1 MKEFELEYD
10 YDLEETTYNEYEE
23 MQVINEI
30 RIGLIMNEITTT
42 ITKKQLV
49 KWFSNIQ
56 MKKRD
61 FCENVTCNDLVD
73 IARECGLKIV

>member
-10 YDLEETTYNEYEE
+10 YDFEEVEYSEYEE

-42 ITKKQLV
+42 ITKKQLI

-56 MKKRD
+56 MKKKD

>member
-30 RIGLIMNEITTT
+30 RIGLMMNEITTT
-42 ITKKQLV
+42 ITKKQLI

-73 IARECGLKIV
+73 IAKECGLKIV